1 VTISVT
7 ALATSSGRHRLPKF
21 VGKAIRSQRDSSNHP
36 RQTLPPA
43 LATDAAVVIPE
54 TARRVA
60 PLIQRCQNLSREFS
74 RFVENHRGRFHRR
87 ALVSAEFGKVGKPSA
102 FGQNKQGRSRVLK
115 GGSANIAQYIATP
128 VFSTALQ
135 AFAGVRDTLFIDSPR
150 LISHHDQA
158 IPALGKLRREA
169 LQPDAGVACVS
180 DRPFCHTMSI
190 GSRYPSLWRRYQ
202 TRQGQ

>member
-1 VTISVT
+1 VLRLRRRSRWDIARSPRWPVTISVT

-115 GGSANIAQYIATP
+115 GGSANIA
-128 VFSTALQ
+128 ST
-135 AFAGVRDTLFIDSPR
+135 SPLLSSVQHYR
-150 LISHHDQA
+150 
-158 IPALGKLRREA
+158 
-169 LQPDAGVACVS
+169 
-180 DRPFCHTMSI
+180 
-190 GSRYPSLWRRYQ
+190 PSLVFVTHFSS
-202 TRQGQ
+202 TRHD